1 MFQKQSTRWIQ
12 VDAPSPQVRMIQ
24 FWDQQGKTQA
34 IPQAISHILQCTCY
48 QYDCIYSLNI

>member
-12 VDAPSPQVRMIQ
+12 VDAPSLQVRMIQ